1 MTASTGVAPVYQ
13 PGATAG
19 NDEAAEYQSA
29 ASVEQSA
36 PTAKQEIGTAPMQLP
51 TTSTAPST
59 PTDQSMIDPAQADRI
74 ERHVDRMIDAL
85 DAENAAYL
93 PKVTSE
99 CDRLGLALKLTD
111 STPDGLTHVEVID
124 GRRTFIAVAGELA
137 VALDDLRGTGRCV
150 ACASELDDTA
160 IVYFDGYKDLFG
172 EPVKICVSCR
182 NAQKTERAL
191 ADLTAAKRGV
201 DPAVA
206 ECLDAVGDLIKTA
219 GDPDAVFGWL
229 IPALTER
236 GKADS

>member
-1 MTASTGVAPVYQ
+1 
-13 PGATAG
+13 
-19 NDEAAEYQSA
+19 
-29 ASVEQSA
+29 
-36 PTAKQEIGTAPMQLP
+36 MQLP

-201 DPAVA
+201 VIA
-206 ECLDAVGDLIKTA
+206 EGLWPNDAH
-219 GDPDAVFGWL
+219 
-229 IPALTER
+229 ER
-236 GKADS
+236 GEGINVLTGADAPAPYGGAAVHDNKVWVRAAA